1 MFSPGITQQSWV
13 HWGHD
18 GITQPQNYTKAL
30 NSCLEASLLQHN
42 IKIWM
47 IFQTIIYHITHSNS
61 SISTSW
67 SPFPIFPFLIL
78 AKFFLS
84 NAKSPAKSSSISRL
98 WLSVKLLLLQL
109 RCVRLW
115 HLRAPPASWGCEPAW
130 AGPGSAPWAPPS
142 AASSPRTAAS
152 PGVVVAA
159 LPHCSCVNIQDC
171 WPARWW
177 WWWAPSR
184 WRCRLCTSA
193 CRSSCPHLDLA
204 PGPRN
209 LMCGLTEKN
218 TFICVTYR
226 WTYGCHGDEAEV
238 EGV

>member
-1 MFSPGITQQSWV
+1 
-13 HWGHD
+13 
-18 GITQPQNYTKAL
+18 
-30 NSCLEASLLQHN
+30 
-42 IKIWM
+42 M
-47 IFQTIIYHITHSNS
+47 IFQIIIYHITHSNS

-159 LPHCSCVNIQDC
+159 LPHCSCVIICRIADQLDDGGGERHPDEDVDC
-171 WPARWW
+171 AHQHVG
-177 WWWAPSR
+177 
-184 WRCRLCTSA
+184 RLVPT
-193 CRSSCPHLDLA
+193 
-204 PGPRN
+204 
-209 LMCGLTEKN
+209 
-218 TFICVTYR
+218 
-226 WTYGCHGDEAEV
+226 
-238 EGV
+238 

>member
-1 MFSPGITQQSWV
+1 
-13 HWGHD
+13 
-18 GITQPQNYTKAL
+18 
-30 NSCLEASLLQHN
+30 
-42 IKIWM
+42 M

-109 RCVRLW
+109 YRVWGCDTCV
-115 HLRAPPASWGCEPAW
+115 LRQPLEGVSQPELGLDLRPELDHPPPALRVL
-130 AGPGSAPWAPPS
+130 PPHLVP
-142 AASSPRTAAS
+142 ASS
-152 PGVVVAA
+152 
-159 LPHCSCVNIQDC
+159 LPHCSCANIQDC

-177 WWWAPSR
+177 WWWAPSQ

-193 CRSSCPHLDLA
+193 CRSSCPHPDLA

-209 LMCGLTEKN
+209 LMWGLTEKN